1 MPKHDRRFR
10 VRKEELHKIIFALYK
25 ATNVLCFRNLYAWQ
39 RMRHINKVINGTFD
53 DSKHYPFDISQ
64 RNTYDINIKSL
75 VVEETILDMDDS
87 TATRWI
93 KPVFSSE
100 NNCINMQQIDR
111 IDPMDKYDRGRL
123 SHDILP
129 HDKSKFT
136 MAHHFYAAQLK
147 DIRGSCRTCSRDVNR
162 HTVDSYGLLIMD
174 SGFHLL
180 PDCSMKLS
188 TSDNLGFTILVSIYL
203 DDKRLYEIEEIVVC
217 SQELL
222 NIFSNVFSDLFPE
235 PRLSTKIQEHSK
247 VSNTELS
254 RCTIRAVVKRSDR
267 NEYQTGALEEALRQG
282 YYPLFN
288 TKKGAIQ
295 IDVEQAKL
303 IQKIGEIESMITR
316 SCNPYLYTDE
326 LDILSR
332 DSSIYDTQSDLT
344 SHSMEKWPLL
354 YLGLTDNLRIKVQ
367 DELKYGSNYSF
378 LNETMIKGLKREAE
392 DNLIEFGIDKMKF
405 WM

>member
-1 MPKHDRRFR
+1 
-10 VRKEELHKIIFALYK
+10 
-25 ATNVLCFRNLYAWQ
+25 
-39 RMRHINKVINGTFD
+39 
-53 DSKHYPFDISQ
+53 
-64 RNTYDINIKSL
+64 
-75 VVEETILDMDDS
+75 
-87 TATRWI
+87 
-93 KPVFSSE
+93 
-100 NNCINMQQIDR
+100 
-111 IDPMDKYDRGRL
+111 
-123 SHDILP
+123 
-129 HDKSKFT
+129 
-136 MAHHFYAAQLK
+136 
-147 DIRGSCRTCSRDVNR
+147 
-162 HTVDSYGLLIMD
+162 
-174 SGFHLL
+174 
-180 PDCSMKLS
+180 
-188 TSDNLGFTILVSIYL
+188 
-203 DDKRLYEIEEIVVC
+203 
-217 SQELL
+217 
-222 NIFSNVFSDLFPE
+222 
-235 PRLSTKIQEHSK
+235 
-247 VSNTELS
+247 
-254 RCTIRAVVKRSDR
+254 
-267 NEYQTGALEEALRQG
+267 
-282 YYPLFN
+282 LFN